1 MPDRSATA
9 ALERMGR
16 ITDELKSQIALLR
29 GDVLEV
35 SDMAR
40 DQADLCEALQGA
52 EDEEEVMHVALEYSV
67 NVDSMERG
75 VVHSVSENGAR
86 LLEASHDKWI
96 NYTEEVESILDCLR
110 QPAQVIFNGEKSVPE
125 CVGASCGV
133 ATPMMLRG
141 ELMAVISV
149 FSSAVPSPSAA
160 TLSMLM
166 TVADRS
172 AYAVRLLRAK
182 EEISVAMDKLTA
194 LSLASNEAVAVVR
207 RGRVLAVNRA
217 YEELV
222 GVPAFSMEG
231 SRAEELF
238 DESARAEAVKRLRE
252 GPPAGFQ
259 SYLFSEGSPVE
270 AYVRLSAVEY
280 DGDEEPALAVVATR
294 WVERSEA

>member
-1 MPDRSATA
+1 
-9 ALERMGR
+9 
-16 ITDELKSQIALLR
+16 
-29 GDVLEV
+29 
-35 SDMAR
+35 
-40 DQADLCEALQGA
+40 
-52 EDEEEVMHVALEYSV
+52 
-67 NVDSMERG
+67 
-75 VVHSVSENGAR
+75 
-86 LLEASHDKWI
+86 
-96 NYTEEVESILDCLR
+96 
-110 QPAQVIFNGEKSVPE
+110 
-125 CVGASCGV
+125 
-133 ATPMMLRG
+133 
-141 ELMAVISV
+141 
-149 FSSAVPSPSAA
+149 
-160 TLSMLM
+160 
-166 TVADRS
+166 
-172 AYAVRLLRAK
+172 
-182 EEISVAMDKLTA
+182 
-194 LSLASNEAVAVVR
+194 VAVVR